1 MKMENKKDLNVII
14 LGDNRVGKSSILQ
27 IIKQGESIENNNSS
41 INKNNF
47 IIKKKYERKK
57 IEILLHFKDVENQ
70 ITPQYIRDSHIVLLV
85 FCDIKSLDYLRN
97 SLHIYYKNNSNI
109 FNPRFILVGNKCDTF
124 GNDKDEIMK
133 KGQEFAEEIN
143 AQFLTCSTTSLDN
156 KDNIERYITTE
167 AKNYIDEEEKSNNY
181 INNERTVSITLNQQ
195 NHTKKFKC
203 NC

>member
-14 LGDNRVGKSSILQ
+14 LGDNRVGKSYILQ

-167 AKNYIDEEEKSNNY
+167 AKNYIDEEEKNKNY
-181 INNERTVSITLNQQ
+181 INNERTGSITLNQQ

>member
-143 AQFLTCSTTSLDN
+143 AQFLTCSTASLDN

-167 AKNYIDEEEKSNNY
+167 AKNYIDEEEKNKNY
-181 INNERTVSITLNQQ
+181 INNERTGSITLNQQ

>member
-167 AKNYIDEEEKSNNY
+167 AKNYIDEEEKNNNY
-181 INNERTVSITLNQQ
+181 INNERTGSITLNQQ

>member
-1 MKMENKKDLNVII
+1 MKMENVKDLNVII
-14 LGDNRVGKSSILQ
+14 LGDKRVGKSSILQ

-167 AKNYIDEEEKSNNY
+167 AKNYIDEEEKNKNY

-195 NHTKKFKC
+195 NHKKKFKC

>member
-1 MKMENKKDLNVII
+1 MNVII

-143 AQFLTCSTTSLDN
+143 AQFLTCSTTSSDN

-167 AKNYIDEEEKSNNY
+167 AKNYIDEEEKNKNY
-181 INNERTVSITLNQQ
+181 INDERTVSITLNQQ
-195 NHTKKFKC
+195 NHKKKFKC

>member
-156 KDNIERYITTE
+156 KDNIERYNTTE
-167 AKNYIDEEEKSNNY
+167 AKNYIDEEEKNKNY
-181 INNERTVSITLNQQ
+181 INNERTGSITLNQQ

>member
-14 LGDNRVGKSSILQ
+14 LGDKRVGKSSILQ

-167 AKNYIDEEEKSNNY
+167 AKNYIDEEEKNKNY
-181 INNERTVSITLNQQ
+181 INNERTGSITLNQQ

-203 NC
+203 SC

>member
-143 AQFLTCSTTSLDN
+143 AQFLTCSTNSLDN

-167 AKNYIDEEEKSNNY
+167 AKNYIDEEEKNKNY
-181 INNERTVSITLNQQ
+181 INNERTGSITLNQQ

>member
-1 MKMENKKDLNVII
+1 MKMENKKNLTVII
-14 LGDNRVGKSSILQ
+14 IGDNRVGKSSILQ

-124 GNDKDEIMK
+124 ENDKDEIMK

-167 AKNYIDEEEKSNNY
+167 AKNYIDEEEKNKNY
-181 INNERTVSITLNQQ
+181 IDNDRTGSITLNQQ

>member
-1 MKMENKKDLNVII
+1 MKMENVKDLNVII

-167 AKNYIDEEEKSNNY
+167 AKNYIDEEEKNKNY

-195 NHTKKFKC
+195 NHKKKFKC

>member
-167 AKNYIDEEEKSNNY
+167 AKNYIDEEEKNKNY
-181 INNERTVSITLNQQ
+181 INNERTGSITLNQQ

-203 NC
+203 SC

>member
-167 AKNYIDEEEKSNNY
+167 AKNYIDEEEKNKNY
-181 INNERTVSITLNQQ
+181 INNERTGSIILNQQ

>member
-167 AKNYIDEEEKSNNY
+167 AKNYIDEEEKNKNY

-195 NHTKKFKC
+195 NKKKKFKC

>member
-167 AKNYIDEEEKSNNY
+167 AKNYI
-181 INNERTVSITLNQQ
+181 NNERTVSITLNQQ
-195 NHTKKFKC
+195 NHKKKFKC

>member
-167 AKNYIDEEEKSNNY
+167 AKNYIDEEEKNNNY
-181 INNERTVSITLNQQ
+181 IDNDRTGSITLNQQ

>member
-167 AKNYIDEEEKSNNY
+167 AKNYIDEEEKNKNY
-181 INNERTVSITLNQQ
+181 INERTGSITLNQQ

-203 NC
+203 KC

>member
-97 SLHIYYKNNSNI
+97 SLHIYYKNNTNI

-167 AKNYIDEEEKSNNY
+167 AKNYIDEEEKNKNY
-181 INNERTVSITLNQQ
+181 INNERTVSSTLNQQ
-195 NHTKKFKC
+195 NHKKKFKC

>member
-14 LGDNRVGKSSILQ
+14 LGDKRVGKSSILQ

-167 AKNYIDEEEKSNNY
+167 AKNYIDEEEKNKNY

-195 NHTKKFKC
+195 NHKKKFKC

>member
-97 SLHIYYKNNSNI
+97 SLHMYYKNNSNI

-167 AKNYIDEEEKSNNY
+167 AKNYIDEEEKNKNY

>member
-167 AKNYIDEEEKSNNY
+167 AKNYIDEEEKNKNY
-181 INNERTVSITLNQQ
+181 IDNDRTGSITLNQQ

>member
-47 IIKKKYERKK
+47 IIKKKYERKR

-167 AKNYIDEEEKSNNY
+167 AKNYIDEEEKNKNY
-181 INNERTVSITLNQQ
+181 INNERTGSITLNQQ

>member
-14 LGDNRVGKSSILQ
+14 LGDKRVGKSSILQ

-167 AKNYIDEEEKSNNY
+167 AKNYIDEEEKNKNY
-181 INNERTVSITLNQQ
+181 INNERTGSITLNQQ

>member
-167 AKNYIDEEEKSNNY
+167 AKNYIDEEEKNKNY

-195 NHTKKFKC
+195 NHKKKFKC

>member
-167 AKNYIDEEEKSNNY
+167 AKNYIDEEEKNNNY

-195 NHTKKFKC
+195 NHKKKFKC

>member
-1 MKMENKKDLNVII
+1 MKMENRKDLNVII

-124 GNDKDEIMK
+124 ENDKDEIMK

-167 AKNYIDEEEKSNNY
+167 AKNYIDEEEKNKNY
-181 INNERTVSITLNQQ
+181 IDNDRTGSITLNQQ

>member
-167 AKNYIDEEEKSNNY
+167 AKNYIDEEEKNKNY
-181 INNERTVSITLNQQ
+181 INHERTVSITLNQQ
-195 NHTKKFKC
+195 NHKKKFKC

>member
-167 AKNYIDEEEKSNNY
+167 AKNYIDEEEKNKNY

>member
-167 AKNYIDEEEKSNNY
+167 AKNYIDEEEKNKNY
-181 INNERTVSITLNQQ
+181 INNERTGSITLNQQ

>member
-167 AKNYIDEEEKSNNY
+167 AKNYIDEEEKNKNY
-181 INNERTVSITLNQQ
+181 INNERTGSITLNQQ

-203 NC
+203 KC

>member
-57 IEILLHFKDVENQ
+57 IEILLHFKDAENQ

-97 SLHIYYKNNSNI
+97 SLHIYYKNNTNI

-167 AKNYIDEEEKSNNY
+167 AKNYIDEEEKNKNY

-195 NHTKKFKC
+195 NHTKKLKC

>member
-14 LGDNRVGKSSILQ
+14 LGDKRVGKSSILQ
-27 IIKQGESIENNNSS
+27 IIKQGESIENNNSW

-167 AKNYIDEEEKSNNY
+167 AKNYIDEEEKNKNY
-181 INNERTVSITLNQQ
+181 INNERTGSITLNQQ

-203 NC
+203 SC

>member
-14 LGDNRVGKSSILQ
+14 LGDKRVGKSSILQ

-167 AKNYIDEEEKSNNY
+167 AKNYIDEEEKNKNY

>member
-41 INKNNF
+41 INKSNF

-167 AKNYIDEEEKSNNY
+167 AKNYIDEEEKNKNY

-195 NHTKKFKC
+195 NHKKKFKC

>member
-167 AKNYIDEEEKSNNY
+167 AKNYIDEEEKNKNY
-181 INNERTVSITLNQQ
+181 INNEMTGSITLNQQ

>member
-41 INKNNF
+41 IKKNNC

-167 AKNYIDEEEKSNNY
+167 AKNYIDEEEKNKNY

-195 NHTKKFKC
+195 NHKKKFKC